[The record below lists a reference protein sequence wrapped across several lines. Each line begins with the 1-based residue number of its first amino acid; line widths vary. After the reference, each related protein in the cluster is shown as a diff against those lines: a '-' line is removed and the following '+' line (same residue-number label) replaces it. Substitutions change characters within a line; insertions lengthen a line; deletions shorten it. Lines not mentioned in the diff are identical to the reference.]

1 MEPRIIVPKIG
12 GGPEGGPAVLGGQPG
27 ARLCPEPSPWGVLS
41 CRTALAQP
49 RVSLSR
55 PESDG
60 RSFMTTSGRCSHL
73 CSIPVNDRLGIE
85 SSGEME
91 PVQHQSEG
99 LACSHMEAE
108 EAPLQAAGRLK
119 TWGAHAARGLQGR
132 LLEKSLLL
140 SRGQSLSPIW
150 AFT

>member
-1 MEPRIIVPKIG
+1 M
-12 GGPEGGPAVLGGQPG
+12 GPEGGPAVLGGQPG

-60 RSFMTTSGRCSHL
+60 RSFTTTPGWWSHL
-73 CSIPVNDRLGIE
+73 CRIPVNDRLGIE

-91 PVQHQSEG
+91 PVQHQPEG
-99 LACSHMEAE
+99 LACTHMEAE
-108 EAPLQAAGRLK
+108 EAPLQGSWQAEDLGSSRCPWTPRASAGEVALAQQRSVFVSDL
-119 TWGAHAARGLQGR
+119 GLHLRGWSPPM
-132 LLEKSLLL
+132 LE
-140 SRGQSLSPIW
+140 
-150 AFT
+150 